1 MLSSC
6 GNIKLTYRS
15 TLRLCL
21 YGTLRFNALAR
32 KSIIASERFP
42 TGGVFI
48 FAMMASGGDLGASV
62 GPQLVGV
69 VTDAV
74 IANPAISEFALSL
87 ALTPEQL
94 GMKLGM
100 LVGMLFPLAGI
111 PLYLHLWKG
120 KNKSKQ

>member
-1 MLSSC
+1 MLWP
-6 GNIKLTYRS
+6 GNL
-15 TLRLCL
+15 
-21 YGTLRFNALAR
+21 
-32 KSIIASERFP
+32 IIASERFP

-74 IANPAISEFALSL
+74 IANPTISEFATGL